1 MQNSSPNYLQSRLF
15 VQYLD
20 IAHGFSGRLGG
31 VSRGAYSSLNC
42 GLGSNDD
49 PDSIRENRRIVASRL
64 DLAASALSTPWQVH
78 GDVVRTLDGPLLDTE
93 PPSADGVVT
102 ATPGVALGVS
112 TADCVPVL
120 FADPGAGVIGA
131 AHAGWRGTLS
141 GIVAATVDAMIAL
154 GAERA
159 RISAG
164 IGPAI
169 QQQSYEVGAELRAN
183 FLADNADHRRFFTPG
198 GAAEKHLFDLPGF
211 VAQRLTDAGVRDIK
225 QSRMDTLSDPEN
237 YFSYRR
243 SQRLGEP
250 DYGRQLSVI
259 ALR

>member
-131 AHAGWRGTLS
+131 AHAGWRGALS

-183 FLADNADHRRFFTPG
+183 SSPTMPTTGGSLHLA
-198 GAAEKHLFDLPGF
+198 
-211 VAQRLTDAGVRDIK
+211 AQRRSTYSICRVLWHSGSPMPASGTSNSPAWTRCRTRKTISATADPSDWGSPTTGAN
-225 QSRMDTLSDPEN
+225 SR
-237 YFSYRR
+237 
-243 SQRLGEP
+243 
-250 DYGRQLSVI
+250 
-259 ALR
+259 